1 MKAHSANLGAVIGG
15 MDSNGAGTRLPLLR
29 PGQPEDVIAWRGKRP
44 ITRREFLR
52 DLAALTARLP
62 DRSHV
67 LNHCE
72 DRYQF
77 LVGLAAAL
85 TRGQVSLFPSNR
97 APEVLAQ
104 LTRDYPGVYCLTD
117 QRTPGRSPSAT
128 KHMDVRERPPD
139 EAAVM
144 PVCAYDTSG
153 TFAEAQDPAFP
164 AEQLVAIAFTSGST
178 GVPKPYPKYW
188 GGIVHETRIAGERLG
203 LDARRAGQEPKCR
216 EAHGCARA
224 AGGQILATVPAQH
237 MYGFV
242 YSVILP
248 AQWGYAIGAERPFY
262 PEDIRRALVAL
273 PGPAILV
280 TTPVHIRAC
289 VLDGVRLPPLD
300 FILTSTA
307 PLDAVLAAQTEALY
321 GTHVQEFY
329 GSTETGAIAARRQA
343 ETTVWRT
350 FADIRVVPVDD
361 GFRVEAPYLPES
373 MVLADHA
380 DVLNEREFVLYGRN
394 ADIIKIAGKRI
405 TLGDLN
411 HQLLAIEGV
420 VDGTFFLPDAES
432 GREPRLAAFVVAPG
446 RRRED
451 ILDSLRSRIDP
462 VFLPRPLRLVEALP
476 RNATG
481 KLPRA
486 NLLQLLRETGEKEA
500 ME

>member
-1 MKAHSANLGAVIGG
+1 MITHRA
-15 MDSNGAGTRLPLLR
+15 SNGAGARLPFLR
-29 PGQPEDVIAWRGKRP
+29 PGQPEDTIAWRGKRP

-52 DLAALTARLP
+52 DLAVLTARLP

-104 LTRDYPGVYCLTD
+104 LTRDYPDMYCLTD
-117 QRTPGRSPSAT
+117 QRTP
-128 KHMDVRERPPD
+128 E

-144 PVCAYDTSG
+144 ELCTYDTSG

-188 GGIVHETRIAGERLG
+188 GGIVHEARIAGERLG
-203 LDARRAGQEPKCR
+203 LDARRAGPEPKCR
-216 EAHGCARA
+216 DAQGRARA

-248 AQWGYAIGAERPFY
+248 AQWGYVIGAERPFY
-262 PEDIRRALVAL
+262 PEDIRRSLAAL

-289 VLDGVRLPPLD
+289 VLDGVRFPPLD

-307 PLDAVLAAQTEALY
+307 PLDAQLAAQAEALY
-321 GTHVQEFY
+321 DTRVQEFY
-329 GSTETGAIAARRQA
+329 GSTETGAIASRRQTDSA
-343 ETTVWRT
+343 LWRT
-350 FADIRVVPVDD
+350 FDGVRVAAVDN
-361 GFRVEAPYLPES
+361 GFRVEAPYLPEP
-373 MVLADHA
+373 MVLADHV
-380 DVLNEREFVLYGRN
+380 DVRNEREFLLYGRN
-394 ADIIKIAGKRI
+394 ADLIKIAGKRV

-420 VDGTFFLPDAES
+420 VDGTFLMPDAEN

-446 RRRED
+446 HRREE
-451 ILDSLRSRIDP
+451 ILESLRSRIDP

-481 KLPRA
+481 KLPRG
-486 NLLQLLRETGEKEA
+486 NLLRLLQETGEKEA
-500 ME
+500 TE

>member
-1 MKAHSANLGAVIGG
+1 MKAHSANK
-15 MDSNGAGTRLPLLR
+15 SAGVRLPFLR
-29 PGQPEDVIAWRGKRP
+29 PGQPDDVIAWRGQRP

-52 DLAALTARLP
+52 DLTALTARLP
-62 DRSHV
+62 DRAHV

-104 LTRDYPGVYCLTD
+104 LTRDYPDMYCLTD
-117 QRTPGRSPSAT
+117 QRMPEET
-128 KHMDVRERPPD
+128 
-139 EAAVM
+139 AVM
-144 PVCAYDTSG
+144 QVCAYDTSG
-153 TFAEAQDPAFP
+153 SFAEAQDPAFP

-188 GGIVHETRIAGERLG
+188 GGIVHEARIAGERLG
-203 LDARRAGQEPKCR
+203 LDARR
-216 EAHGCARA
+216 
-224 AGGQILATVPAQH
+224 GGQILATVPAQH

-289 VLDGVRLPPLD
+289 VLDGVQLPPLD

-307 PLDAVLAAQTEALY
+307 PLGATLAAQAEALY
-321 GTHVQEFY
+321 GTRVQEFY
-329 GSTETGAIAARRQA
+329 GSTETGAIAARRQS
-343 ETTVWRT
+343 ETAVWRT
-350 FADIRVVPVDD
+350 FADIRVVPVED
-361 GFRVEAPYLPES
+361 GFRVEAPYLPEP

-380 DVLNEREFVLYGRN
+380 DVLNEREFVLHGRN

-411 HQLLAIEGV
+411 HQLLAIDGV
-420 VDGTFFLPDAES
+420 VDGAFFLPDGVP
-432 GREPRLAAFVVAPG
+432 GRELRLAAFVVAPG

-451 ILDSLRSRIDP
+451 ILESLRSRIDP
-462 VFLPRPLRLVEALP
+462 VFLPRPLRMVEALP

-481 KLPRA
+481 KLPRG
-486 NLLQLLRETGEKEA
+486 NLLRLLQETGEKEA

>member
-1 MKAHSANLGAVIGG
+1 M
-15 MDSNGAGTRLPLLR
+15 TRLPFLR
-29 PGQPEDVIAWRGKRP
+29 PGQPDDVIAWRGSLP
-44 ITRREFLR
+44 VTRQKFLR

-62 DRSHV
+62 DRAHV

-104 LTRDYPGVYCLTD
+104 LTRDYPDMYCLTD
-117 QRTPGRSPSAT
+117 QRTP
-128 KHMDVRERPPD
+128 E

-144 PVCAYDTSG
+144 ETCTYDTSG

-188 GGIVHETRIAGERLG
+188 GGIVHEARIAGERLG
-203 LDARRAGQEPKCR
+203 LDARR
-216 EAHGCARA
+216 
-224 AGGQILATVPAQH
+224 GGQILATVPAQH

-289 VLDGVRLPPLD
+289 VLDGVQLPPLD

-307 PLDAVLAAQTEALY
+307 PLDAALAAQAEALY
-321 GTHVQEFY
+321 GTRVQEFY

-343 ETTVWRT
+343 ETAVWRT

-361 GFRVEAPYLPES
+361 GFRVEAPYLPEP

-380 DVLNEREFVLYGRN
+380 DVLNEREFVLHGRN

-420 VDGTFFLPDAES
+420 VDGAFFLPDGEQ
-432 GREPRLAAFVVAPG
+432 GRELRLAALVVAPG

-486 NLLQLLRETGEKEA
+486 NLLRLLQETGEKEV

>member
-1 MKAHSANLGAVIGG
+1 MKAHS
-15 MDSNGAGTRLPLLR
+15 LLR
-29 PGQPEDVIAWRGKRP
+29 PGRLEDVVAWRDAQP

-62 DRSHV
+62 ERVHV

-72 DRYQF
+72 DRYHF

-85 TRGQVSLFPSNR
+85 TREQVSLFPSNR

-104 LTRDYPGVYCLTD
+104 LVRDYPDVYCLTD
-117 QRTPGRSPSAT
+117 QRSP
-128 KHMDVRERPPD
+128 E

-153 TFAEAQDPAFP
+153 NIAEAQDPAFP
-164 AEQLVAIAFTSGST
+164 PEQLVAIAFTSGST
-178 GVPKPYPKYW
+178 GVPKCYSKYW
-188 GGIVHETRIAGERLG
+188 GGIVHEARIAGERLG
-203 LDARRAGQEPKCR
+203 LDTKR
-216 EAHGCARA
+216 
-224 AGGQILATVPAQH
+224 GGQVLATVPAQH

-242 YSVILP
+242 YSVIMP
-248 AQWGYAIGAERPFY
+248 VQWGYAIGAERPFY
-262 PEDIRRALVAL
+262 PENIRRALAAL
-273 PGPAILV
+273 PGPVILV

-289 VLDGVRLPPLD
+289 VLDGVPLPPLD
-300 FILTSTA
+300 FILSSTA
-307 PLDAVLAAQTEALY
+307 SLDAALAAQAEALY
-321 GTHVQEFY
+321 DTQVQEFF

-343 ETTVWRT
+343 QTSVWRT
-350 FADIRVVPVDD
+350 FEGIHVVPVDD

-380 DVLNEREFVLYGRN
+380 DVLNENEFVLHGRN
-394 ADIIKIAGKRI
+394 TDIIKIAGKRV

-420 VDGTFFLPDAES
+420 VDGAFFLPDSEP
-432 GREPRLAAFVVAPG
+432 GRELRLAAFVVAPG
-446 RRRED
+446 CRRED
-451 ILDSLRSRIDP
+451 ILERLRNRIDA

-481 KLPRA
+481 KLPRG
-486 NLLQLLRETGEKEA
+486 NLLQLLQETGEKKA
-500 ME
+500 MK

>member
-1 MKAHSANLGAVIGG
+1 M
-15 MDSNGAGTRLPLLR
+15 TRLPFLR
-29 PGQPEDVIAWRGKRP
+29 PGRPEDVIAWRAGRP
-44 ITRREFLR
+44 VTRRDFRR
-52 DLAALTARLP
+52 DLAALAARLP
-62 DRSHV
+62 DRPYV

-104 LTRDYPGVYCLTD
+104 LKRDYPGVYCLTD
-117 QRTPGRSPSAT
+117 QRSP
-128 KHMDVRERPPD
+128 E

-144 PVCAYDTSG
+144 EVCAYDTSG
-153 TFAEAQDPAFP
+153 TYSEAPDPAFA

-178 GVPKPYPKYW
+178 GVPKRYPKHW
-188 GGIVHETRIAGERLG
+188 GGFVHEARIAGERLG
-203 LDARRAGQEPKCR
+203 LEAARAGQEPKCR

-224 AGGQILATVPAQH
+224 AGQLLATVPAQH

-248 AQWGYAIGAERPFY
+248 AQWGYVMSAERPFY

-289 VLDGVRLPPLD
+289 VLDGAPLSPLD
-300 FILTSTA
+300 FILSSTA
-307 PLDAVLAAQTEALY
+307 PLDAALAAQAEALY
-321 GTHVQEFY
+321 GTRVQEFY
-329 GSTETGAIAARRQA
+329 GSTETGAIASRRQA

-350 FADIRVVPVDD
+350 FDGIRVAAVED
-361 GFRVEAPYLPES
+361 GFRVEAPYLPEP
-373 MVLADHA
+373 MVLTDSA
-380 DVLNEREFVLYGRN
+380 DVRSEREFVLHGRS
-394 ADIIKIAGKRI
+394 ADLIKIAGKRSA
-405 TLGDLN
+405 LGDLN

-420 VDGTFFLPDAES
+420 LDGTFFLPDAES
-432 GREPRLAAFVVAPG
+432 GREPRLTAFVVAPG
-446 RRRED
+446 CRRED
-451 ILDSLRSRIDP
+451 ILRSLRSRIDP
-462 VFLPRPLRLVEALP
+462 VFLPRPLRLVDSLP

-481 KLPRA
+481 KLPRGR
-486 NLLQLLRETGEKEA
+486 LLQLLQETEEKEA
-500 ME
+500 AE

>member
-1 MKAHSANLGAVIGG
+1 MNVRGTN
-15 MDSNGAGTRLPLLR
+15 NGAGARLPFLR
-29 PGQPEDVIAWRGKRP
+29 PGLPEDVIAWRGKQP

-52 DLAALTARLP
+52 DLAALTAHLP
-62 DRSHV
+62 DRAHV

-72 DRYQF
+72 DRYRF

-85 TRGQVSLFPSNR
+85 IRGQVSLFPSNR

-104 LTRDYPGVYCLTD
+104 LTRDYPDMYCLSD
-117 QRTPGRSPSAT
+117 QRAP
-128 KHMDVRERPPD
+128 E

-153 TFAEAQDPAFP
+153 TCAEAQEPAFAP
-164 AEQLVAIAFTSGST
+164 EQLVAIAFTSGST
-178 GVPKPYPKYW
+178 GVPKRYPKHW
-188 GGIVHETRIAGERLG
+188 GGIVYEARIAGECLG
-203 LDARRAGQEPKCR
+203 LDAR
-216 EAHGCARA
+216 HS
-224 AGGQILATVPAQH
+224 GQILATVPAQH

-248 AQWGYAIGAERPFY
+248 AQWGYALGAERPFY
-262 PEDIRRALVAL
+262 PEDIRRALADL

-289 VLDGVRLPPLD
+289 VLDGVQLPPLD
-300 FILTSTA
+300 FILSSTA
-307 PLDAVLAAQTEALY
+307 PLDAALAAQAEALY
-321 GTHVQEFY
+321 GTRVLEFY

-343 ETTVWRT
+343 ETAVWRT
-350 FADIRVVPVDD
+350 FADIRVAPAED
-361 GFRVEAPYLPES
+361 GFRVEAPYLPEP

-380 DVLNEREFVLYGRN
+380 DVLNEREFVLHGRN

-405 TLGDLN
+405 ALGDLN
-411 HQLLAIEGV
+411 HQLLAVEGV
-420 VDGTFFLPDAES
+420 VDGTFFLPDGAN
-432 GREPRLAAFVVAPG
+432 GRELRLAAFVVAPG

-451 ILDSLRSRIDP
+451 ILESLRSRIDP

-481 KLPRA
+481 KLPRG
-486 NLLQLLRETGEKEA
+486 NLLRLLQETGEKEA
-500 ME
+500 TE

>member
-1 MKAHSANLGAVIGG
+1 MKVQCAN
-15 MDSNGAGTRLPLLR
+15 NGSRACLPFLR
-29 PGQPEDVIAWRGKRP
+29 PGQPDDVVAWRGNLP
-44 ITRREFLR
+44 VTRQKFLG
-52 DLAALTARLP
+52 DLAALVARLP
-62 DRSHV
+62 DRAHV

-104 LTRDYPGVYCLTD
+104 LTRDYPGVYCLSD
-117 QRTPGRSPSAT
+117 RHAP
-128 KHMDVRERPPD
+128 E

-144 PVCAYDTSG
+144 PVCAYDASG
-153 TFAEAQDPAFP
+153 TFTEAQDPAFP

-178 GVPKPYPKYW
+178 GVPKRYPKYW
-188 GGIVHETRIAGERLG
+188 GGVVHEARIAGERLG
-203 LDARRAGQEPKCR
+203 LDARC
-216 EAHGCARA
+216 
-224 AGGQILATVPAQH
+224 GGQILATVPAQN

-242 YSVILP
+242 YWVLLP

-262 PEDIRRALVAL
+262 PEDIRRALATM

-289 VLDGVRLPPLD
+289 VLDGVQLPPLD
-300 FILTSTA
+300 FMLTSTA
-307 PLDAVLAAQTEALY
+307 PLDATLAAQAEALY
-321 GTHVQEFY
+321 GTRVQEFY
-329 GSTETGAIAARRQA
+329 GSTETGAIASRRQA
-343 ETTVWRT
+343 EAAVWCT
-350 FADIRVVPVDD
+350 FAGIRVLPVDD
-361 GFRVEAPYLPES
+361 GFRVEAPYLPEP

-380 DVLNEREFVLYGRN
+380 DVLNEREFVLHGRN

-405 TLGDLN
+405 ALGDLN

-420 VDGTFFLPDAES
+420 VDGAFFLPDGGN

-446 RRRED
+446 RRREE
-451 ILDSLRSRIDP
+451 ILESLRSRMDA
-462 VFLPRPLRLVEALP
+462 VFLPRPLRMVEALP

-481 KLPRA
+481 KLPRGD
-486 NLLQLLRETGEKEA
+486 LLRLLRETEEKGAAE
-500 ME
+500 

>member
-1 MKAHSANLGAVIGG
+1 MKDI
-15 MDSNGAGTRLPLLR
+15 PFLR
-29 PGQPEDVIAWRGKRP
+29 PGRPEDVVAWRGAQP
-44 ITRREFLR
+44 ITRLEFLR
-52 DLAALTARLP
+52 DLAALAARLP
-62 DRSHV
+62 DRAHV

-72 DRYQF
+72 DRYRF

-104 LTRDYPGVYCLTD
+104 LMRDYPDVYCLTD
-117 QRTPGRSPSAT
+117 RHSPEET
-128 KHMDVRERPPD
+128 
-139 EAAVM
+139 AVM
-144 PVCAYDTSG
+144 ETCTYDTSG
-153 TFAEAQDPAFP
+153 TFAATQEPAFP

-178 GVPKPYPKYW
+178 GVPKRYPKYW
-188 GGIVHETRIAGERLG
+188 GGIVHEARIAGECLG
-203 LDARRAGQEPKCR
+203 LVAGKT
-216 EAHGCARA
+216 
-224 AGGQILATVPAQH
+224 GQVLATVPAQH

-262 PEDIRRALVAL
+262 PEDIRRALAAL

-289 VLDGVRLPPLD
+289 VLDGARLPPLD
-300 FILTSTA
+300 FILSSTA
-307 PLDAVLAAQTEALY
+307 PLDAGLAAQTEALY
-321 GTHVQEFY
+321 GTRVQEFY

-343 ETTVWRT
+343 QTAVWRT
-350 FADIRVVPVDD
+350 FEGIRIVPVDD
-361 GFRVEAPYLPES
+361 GFRVAAPHLPEP

-380 DVLNEREFVLYGRN
+380 DVLNEHEFVLHGRN
-394 ADIIKIAGKRI
+394 ADIVKIAGKRI

-411 HQLLAIEGV
+411 HQLLEIEGV
-420 VDGTFFLPDAES
+420 VDGTFFLPDGGP
-432 GREPRLAAFVVAPG
+432 GRELRLTAFVVAPG

-451 ILDSLRSRIDP
+451 ILDSLRNRIDA

-481 KLPRA
+481 KLPRE
-486 NLLQLLRETGEKEA
+486 NLLRLLQETGEKETT
-500 ME
+500 E

>member
-1 MKAHSANLGAVIGG
+1 
-15 MDSNGAGTRLPLLR
+15 MDSNDTGLRLPFLR
-29 PGQPEDVIAWRGKRP
+29 PGRPEDVIAWCGGRP
-44 ITRREFLR
+44 VSRREFLR
-52 DLAALTARLP
+52 DLAALTPRLP
-62 DRSHV
+62 DRPYV

-104 LTRDYPGVYCLTD
+104 LKRDYPGMYCLTD
-117 QRTPGRSPSAT
+117 RRTP
-128 KHMDVRERPPD
+128 E

-144 PVCAYDTSG
+144 EVCAYDTSG
-153 TFAEAQDPAFP
+153 TSPGPGMEEVEPRQERRPKTPGATEAQGPAFP
-164 AEQLVAIAFTSGST
+164 PEQLVAIAFTSGST
-178 GVPKPYPKYW
+178 GVPKCYPKRW
-188 GGIVHETRIAGERLG
+188 GGIVHEARIAGERLG
-203 LDARRAGQEPKCR
+203 LDA
-216 EAHGCARA
+216 AR
-224 AGGQILATVPAQH
+224 GGQVLATVPAQH

-262 PEDIRRALVAL
+262 PEDIRRSLAML

-289 VLDGVRLPPLD
+289 VLDGVRFPPLD

-307 PLDAVLAAQTEALY
+307 PLDALLAAQAEALY
-321 GTHVQEFY
+321 GTRVQEFY
-329 GSTETGAIAARRQA
+329 GSTETGAVASRRQA
-343 ETTVWRT
+343 DSALWRT
-350 FADIRVVPVDD
+350 FDEIRVTAVDD
-361 GFRVEAPYLPES
+361 GFRVEAPYLPEP
-373 MVLADHA
+373 MVLTDHA
-380 DVLNEREFVLYGRN
+380 DVRNEREFLLYGRN
-394 ADIIKIAGKRI
+394 ADLIKIAGKRI

-420 VDGTFFLPDAES
+420 VDGTFFLLDAGN
-432 GREPRLAAFVVAPG
+432 GREPRLTAFVVAPG
-446 RRRED
+446 HRREE
-451 ILDSLRSRIDP
+451 ILESLRSRIDP

-481 KLPRA
+481 KLPRG
-486 NLLQLLRETGEKEA
+486 NLLRLLQETGEKEA
-500 ME
+500 TE

>member
-1 MKAHSANLGAVIGG
+1 MKAHGANSGAVIGA
-15 MDSNGAGTRLPLLR
+15 MDSDGAWARLPFLR

-62 DRSHV
+62 DRPHV

-72 DRYQF
+72 DRYKF

-117 QRTPGRSPSAT
+117 HRAP
-128 KHMDVRERPPD
+128 E

-144 PVCAYDTSG
+144 QVCAYDTAGASV
-153 TFAEAQDPAFP
+153 EAQDPAFP
-164 AEQLVAIAFTSGST
+164 PEQLVAIAFTSGST
-178 GVPKPYPKYW
+178 GMPKRYPKHW
-188 GGIVHETRIAGERLG
+188 GGIVHEARIAGERLG
-203 LDARRAGQEPKCR
+203 LDAKR
-216 EAHGCARA
+216 
-224 AGGQILATVPAQH
+224 GGQIIATVPAQH

-262 PEDIRRALVAL
+262 PEDIRRALAAL

-289 VLDGVRLPPLD
+289 VLDSVQLPPLD
-300 FILTSTA
+300 CILTSTA
-307 PLDAVLAAQTEALY
+307 PLDVVLAAQTEALY
-321 GTHVQEFY
+321 DTRVQEFY
-329 GSTETGAIAARRQA
+329 GSTETGAIASRRQA
-343 ETTVWRT
+343 ETAVWRT

-361 GFRVEAPYLPES
+361 GFRVEAPYLPEP

-380 DVLNEREFVLYGRN
+380 DVLNEREFVLHGRN

-420 VDGTFFLPDAES
+420 VDGTFFIPDGGQ
-432 GREPRLAAFVVAPG
+432 GRELRLAAFVVAPG

-451 ILDSLRSRIDP
+451 ILESLRSRIDP

-481 KLPRA
+481 KLPRG